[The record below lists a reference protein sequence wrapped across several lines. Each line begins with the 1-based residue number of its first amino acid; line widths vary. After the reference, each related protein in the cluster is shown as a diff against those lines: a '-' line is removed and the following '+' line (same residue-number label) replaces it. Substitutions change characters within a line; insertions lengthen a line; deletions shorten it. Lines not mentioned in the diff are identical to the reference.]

1 MTTSSKRTTKRRN
14 SIKKPNTVTTTFKVE
29 RPMKDVSKVHPV
41 NGDPYQFTIIPR
53 DAYYHDFRNRMNI
66 HKYEVGLLGHDLKK
80 CFTFSMDLVSE
91 LLNKVKKAAP

>member
-1 MTTSSKRTTKRRN
+1 MTTSQKRKKRA
-14 SIKKPNTVTTTFKVE
+14 STNTVTTTFKVE
-29 RPMKDVSKVHPV
+29 RPMIDVSKVHPV

-53 DAYYHDFRNRMNI
+53 NAYYYDFKNRMNI